1 MENNTV
7 NIGSRAILWIVL
19 SAVMVVL
26 GIVLL
31 NTLDQRRK
39 FHQYRDLYQSVLTSN
54 YPERF
59 SGLLDSFNS
68 SDTVKLKS
76 IKENLGMLQRDFDE
90 IYYSEIIIKSD
101 SLFYI
106 ITNTQNYSRSRLVS
120 GEMYLEKNK
129 EKYVEYL
136 DSTDQVDLHTLL
148 ELSDDPLNM
157 DIVLKI
163 TDNSYLFLKYYRK

>member
-26 GIVLL
+26 VIVLL
-31 NTLDQRRK
+31 NTLDHKRK

-59 SGLLDSFNS
+59 SGLLDPFNS
-68 SDTVKLKS
+68 SDTVKLRS

-101 SLFYI
+101 SLFYV

>member
-26 GIVLL
+26 VIVLL

-39 FHQYRDLYQSVLTSN
+39 FHQYRDLYQSVLTSD

-68 SDTVKLKS
+68 SDTVKLRS